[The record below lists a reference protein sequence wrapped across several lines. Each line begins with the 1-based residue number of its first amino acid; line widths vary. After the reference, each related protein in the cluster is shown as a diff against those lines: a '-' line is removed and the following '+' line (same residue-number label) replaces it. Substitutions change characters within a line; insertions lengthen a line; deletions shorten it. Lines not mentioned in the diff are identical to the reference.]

1 MLAAV
6 AGVASI
12 SGCAD
17 TERITAAG
25 AHIVGAT
32 LTKSSEEASHY
43 GYRLYHYTSV
53 ADKRNQIVL
62 IVLIPQQAE
71 G

>member
-1 MLAAV
+1 MQIHPTSRRRWPAANW
-6 AGVASI
+6 AGSK
-12 SGCAD
+12 
-17 TERITAAG
+17 RL
-25 AHIVGAT
+25 

-43 GYRLYHYTSV
+43 GYRLYQYTSV

-62 IVLIPQQAE
+62 IPQQAE